1 MGRNAVD
8 NAAAIRQRLGQYVDA
23 ALGGSWDKLTTAFG
37 IGRTTVSGWKPK
49 KHSVGSS
56 VPDLPSLLVLARRG
70 QLSLDWLLLGTG
82 SMWHGESIPADS
94 VREQMREQLITELAA
109 NWGMDRERVHSN
121 TPGAPLLWLDVKRK
135 VGAMVEKV
143 ERDRREYENRR
154 ELYRGLL
161 RTPSLSPELERR
173 VASILKEIDRQ
184 ERKELGNM
192 DLPYLIGSAGIQ
204 SSIGARARSHTRQQK
219 GA

>member
-1 MGRNAVD
+1 MGRNSVD
-8 NAAAIRQRLGQYVDA
+8 NAAAIRQRLAQYVDV

-49 KHSVGSS
+49 EHSAGSS
-56 VPDLPSLLVLARRG
+56 VPDLPSLLILARRG
-70 QLSLDWLLLGTG
+70 QLSLDWLLLGSG
-82 SMWHGESIPADS
+82 GMWRGKSIPDDS
-94 VREQMREQLITELAA
+94 VRERMREQLVTELAA
-109 NWGMDRERVHSN
+109 NWGLDRERVQSN

-135 VGAMVEKV
+135 VGAIVEKV

-173 VASILKEIDRQ
+173 VESILKEIDRQ

-192 DLPYLIGSAGIQ
+192 DLPYLTGSATTQ
-204 SSIGARARSHTRQQK
+204 SRTEAGARSYTRQQK

>member
-1 MGRNAVD
+1 
-8 NAAAIRQRLGQYVDA
+8 
-23 ALGGSWDKLTTAFG
+23 
-37 IGRTTVSGWKPK
+37 
-49 KHSVGSS
+49 
-56 VPDLPSLLVLARRG
+56 
-70 QLSLDWLLLGTG
+70 
-82 SMWHGESIPADS
+82 MWRAESTPADS

-109 NWGMDRERVHSN
+109 NWGMDRDRVHSN

-135 VGAMVEKV
+135 VGALVEKV

-161 RTPSLSPELERR
+161 RTPSLSPEMERR

-192 DLPYLIGSAGIQ
+192 DLPYLTASAGTLYREE
-204 SSIGARARSHTRQQK
+204 GGTHNYNRQQK

>member
-8 NAAAIRQRLGQYVDA
+8 NAAAIRHRLRQYVDA
-23 ALGGSWDKLTTAFG
+23 ALAGSWDRLTTAFG

-49 KHSVGSS
+49 KHSTGSS

-82 SMWHGESIPADS
+82 SMWRAESTPADS

-109 NWGMDRERVHSN
+109 NWGMDRDRVHSN

-135 VGAMVEKV
+135 VGALVEKV

-161 RTPSLSPELERR
+161 RTPSLSPEMERR

-192 DLPYLIGSAGIQ
+192 DLPYLTASAGTLYREE
-204 SSIGARARSHTRQQK
+204 GGTHNYNRQQK